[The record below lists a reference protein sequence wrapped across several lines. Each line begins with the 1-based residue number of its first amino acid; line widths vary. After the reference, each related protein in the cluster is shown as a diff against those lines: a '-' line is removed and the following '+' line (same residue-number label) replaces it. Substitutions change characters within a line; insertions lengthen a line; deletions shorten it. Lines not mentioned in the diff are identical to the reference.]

1 VHPAPVKKSTK
12 NTVPIRISKK
22 RHRNVPH
29 TKTSPNRGVI
39 IGDDSHDSFDHHDIE
54 IGTVLSKLVP
64 DDDRS
69 EILGAIVNN
78 RCLDLDDIISSEAT
92 ISWVDYTSRDGVL
105 IFRNTA
111 TLILREAIRLHLG
124 DVRVSAGEAISN
136 GTRYNIHST
145 PTVTKEDCES
155 IAQIMRDLVA
165 RKENIEKVV
174 VPLSEA
180 KRIFSDRGDTNTLKL
195 IQTTRWRRYLEIIR
209 LGETVDLKHTPIAQT
224 TGLISPFELLP
235 EDGGVLLRY
244 PVRREP
250 KTIEKI
256 IPSPKLRLA
265 YSETQAWLDSL
276 GVRTIG
282 QLNEKVL
289 AGDADRLIRISEG
302 LLEKKIADV
311 ADQITH
317 HHAKLRVIMIAGP
330 SSAGKTTFS
339 KRLNLQL
346 QINGLSPVNLST
358 DDFYVN
364 RDKTP
369 KDDAGEYDFEH
380 LEAIDIDFFNET
392 LQKVLAGEE
401 VHTPR
406 YDFVTGS
413 RVDRSKW
420 HSLKLAN
427 DQVLVIEG
435 IHALNPRLTE
445 AITSDKKFGIFI
457 NAMTQLCI
465 DDHSRFFTSDTRL
478 LRRMVRDRKFRG
490 YNASQTIAIWPSV
503 RRGERRWIFPF
514 SESANVL
521 INTAMVHEQGV
532 LRLYAERFLMEIPES
547 DPAYATAIRLLTFL
561 DNFVPIFHEA
571 IPDTSIIREFI
582 GGSAFKY

>member
-1 VHPAPVKKSTK
+1 VHPALVTIQKKETVTVRISTRRHINVPRTK
-12 NTVPIRISKK
+12 NSAAPDNESNETFTEQDVK
-22 RHRNVPH
+22 V
-29 TKTSPNRGVI
+29 
-39 IGDDSHDSFDHHDIE
+39 
-54 IGTVLSKLVP
+54 GTALADLVKP
-64 DDDRS
+64 ADKA
-69 EILGAIVNN
+69 EILGAIVDN
-78 RCLDLDDIISSEAT
+78 RCLDLDDMVSNDAT
-92 ISWVDYTSRDGVL
+92 IRWIDYTSRDGVL

-111 TLILREAIRLHLG
+111 TLILREAVRLHLG
-124 DVRVSAGEAISN
+124 DVRVSVGEAISN
-136 GTRYNIHST
+136 GTRYNIHSI
-145 PTVTKEDCES
+145 PNVTKADCES
-155 IAQIMRDLVA
+155 IAKIMRDVVEKNE
-165 RKENIEKVV
+165 RIEKVV

-180 KRIFSDRGDTNTLKL
+180 KQIFSERGDTNTLKL
-195 IQTTRWRRYLEIIR
+195 IETTKWRRYLEVVR
-209 LGETVDLKHTPIAQT
+209 LGETVDLKHTPIAPT
-224 TGLISPFELLP
+224 TGGIAPFELLP

-256 IPSPKLRLA
+256 IPSPKLRIA

-302 LLEKKIADV
+302 LLEKKIAEV
-311 ADQITH
+311 ADQITKH
-317 HHAKLRVIMIAGP
+317 SAGLRIIMIAGP

-346 QINGLSPVNLST
+346 QINGLQPVNLST

-369 KDDAGEYDFEH
+369 RDDTGEYDFEH
-380 LEAIDIDFFNET
+380 LEAIDIDFFNDT
-392 LQKVLAGEE
+392 LQSVLKGER
-401 VHTPR
+401 VQTPR
-406 YDFVTGS
+406 YDFVSGS
-413 RVDRSKW
+413 RVDKEKW
-420 HSLKLAN
+420 HDLELK
-427 DQVLVIEG
+427 DGQVLVIEG
-435 IHALNPRLTE
+435 IHALNPRLTQ
-445 AITSDKKFGIFI
+445 AVSASSKFGIFI
-457 NAMTQLCI
+457 NAMTQLCV
-465 DDHSRFFTSDTRL
+465 DDHTRFFTSDTRL

-490 YNASQTIAIWPSV
+490 YNAAQTIAIWPSV
-503 RRGERRWIFPF
+503 RRGEGRWIFPF
-514 SESANVL
+514 SESADVL